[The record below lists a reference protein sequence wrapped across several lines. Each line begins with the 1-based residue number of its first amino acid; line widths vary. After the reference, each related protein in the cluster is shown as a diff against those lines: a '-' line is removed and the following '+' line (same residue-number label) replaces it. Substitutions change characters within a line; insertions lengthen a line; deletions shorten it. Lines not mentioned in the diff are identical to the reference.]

1 MRIPNNKG
9 YAGRLGRG
17 VQTLLGSRFF
27 VAVSALTMTAFLAHV
42 LNAPER
48 FPQFAVLSFQTMGIL
63 PPLPPAP
70 DLPQVG
76 ATVKEAAHG
85 AAQAGL
91 PYLQAWLA
99 EQGAKVKAYF
109 AANPGSVV
117 IGNYVG
123 LVLSGAALG
132 IGTYLLAQQR
142 KTTAV

>member
-9 YAGRLGRG
+9 YVGRLGLG
-17 VQTLLGSRFF
+17 IQTLLGSRFF

-42 LNAPER
+42 LTAPER

-70 DLPQVG
+70 DLPQLNGTAKDAVQG
-76 ATVKEAAHG
+76 ATS
-85 AAQAGL
+85 AGL
-91 PYLQAWLA
+91 PYVQAFLA

-123 LVLSGAALG
+123 LLLSGAALG
-132 IGTYLLAQQR
+132 VGTYLLAQQR